1 MAVLKHPSRK
11 LTFSDGLAVGLLLC
25 AAALSAYVT
34 LSRDAGTVCTVTYG
48 SASETFSLS
57 DDRTIPVLSNGH
69 ALTVTITNGAV
80 SVTVSD
86 CPDGVCVNSGTIS
99 RAGQAIVCVPAQ
111 VTVRVDGSRPDDAD
125 AIAGGVS

>member
-25 AAALSAYVT
+25 AAVSAYVT
-34 LSRDAGTVCTVTYG
+34 LSRDAGTVCTLTYG

-69 ALTVTITNGAV
+69 ALTVTIENGAV
-80 SVTVSD
+80 SVTESD